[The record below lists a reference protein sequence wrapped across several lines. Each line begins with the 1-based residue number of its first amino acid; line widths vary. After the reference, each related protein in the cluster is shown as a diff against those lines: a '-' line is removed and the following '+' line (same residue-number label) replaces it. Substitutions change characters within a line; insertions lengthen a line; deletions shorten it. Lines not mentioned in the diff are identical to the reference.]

1 MNNFYLFIQ
10 CPSENDAFGEEAK
23 FFVEI
28 RLLQKDVEVTLEG
41 VLSNNK
47 TPSFFG
53 TIHHPVNLNY
63 I

>member
-1 MNNFYLFIQ
+1 MQ
-10 CPSENDAFGEEAK
+10 CPPESEEFGSEAK
-23 FFVEI
+23 FFVEV

-53 TIHHPVNLNY
+53 TIHHPVNIFY
-63 I
+63 ILLQKNII

>member
-1 MNNFYLFIQ
+1 MQ
-10 CPSENDAFGEEAK
+10 CPSESDAFGEEAK

-53 TIHHPVNLNY
+53 TIYHPVKFYY

>member
-1 MNNFYLFIQ
+1 M
-10 CPSENDAFGEEAK
+10 FGDEAK

-53 TIHHPVNLNY
+53 TIYHPV
-63 I
+63 IDK